1 MIYNLNVRLVLQLYG
16 NDQRLLCLSQ
26 RPVRNANYDIVV
38 ELKTDY
44 CHKKR
49 FSLQIRKENVATG
62 FSVDCVVELLSVP
75 MLWDFSARK
84 SGH

>member
-1 MIYNLNVRLVLQLYG
+1 MKLYG

-38 ELKTDY
+38 ELNTDS

-49 FSLQIRKENVATG
+49 FSLQIVKDTVSTG
-62 FSVDCVVELLSVP
+62 FSVDCVVELLYVP
-75 MLWDFSARK
+75 MLWDLSAPK
-84 SGH
+84 SGN